1 MQSPVFGI
9 VGKTLVAECVCLGA
23 LTALCRGQTW
33 NQLEGHNV
41 LNLSVHFEERGC
53 RE

>member
-9 VGKTLVAECVCLGA
+9 VGEILVAECVCLGA

-33 NQLEGHNV
+33 NQLAGHNV
-41 LNLSVHFEERGC
+41 LDLSVRSEEGGC
-53 RE
+53 HE